1 MIDITGYKVLED
13 GTIIG
18 KRGKPMLGNVNK
30 YGYIYMTINGKKVT
44 HHRIVAQELVPNPHN
59 KPCVNHIDGDKQN
72 NHPSNLEWATHSENS
87 KHSYDFGLQSQLG
100 DKNNGRKLSEVDVH
114 EIRWLWEIG
123 VSQKDIAEAF
133 GVERSNIAHIVHRR
147 SWKHI

>member
-1 MIDITGYKVLED
+1 MNMDGYKVLDD

-18 KRGKPMLGNVNK
+18 KRGKPLKGKVEPN
-30 YGYIYMTINGKKVT
+30 GYVSVRINGG
-44 HHRIVAQELVPNPHN
+44 HFLYHRVVATALIPNPDN
-59 KPCVNHIDGDKQN
+59 KPYVNHIDGDKQN
-72 NHPSNLEWATHSENS
+72 NHPSNLEWVTHSENM
-87 KHSYDFGLQSQLG
+87 KHSYDTGLRSKVG
-100 DKNNGRKLSEVDVH
+100 EKHHKSKLSEVDVH

-147 SWKHI
+147 SWTHI